1 MSRIWTA
8 AQIGL
13 LAVLYPDKKTATIA
27 ALIGKSVPQIY
38 AKAKRLGI
46 KKSAAY
52 LASPAAGRITGQQGI
67 GTRFTKGHTTWNK
80 GIHYIPGGISVETR
94 FKPGQ
99 KPKNHHPIGHER
111 ITSDGNT
118 QRKLTDT
125 ACTRKDYVNISH
137 IVWIAANGAIPAGHI
152 IRHKDGNNQNCE
164 LSNLQ
169 CISKADNMR
178 LNSYHRYPAP
188 IPQLIQLRSALNR
201 QLNNRSK
208 S

>member
-1 MSRIWTA
+1 MSRAWTEQENTYLVA
-8 AQIGL
+8 NFADTTNAKLALDLNRSEGGISARASKSGL
-13 LAVLYPDKKTATIA
+13 V
-27 ALIGKSVPQIY
+27 KSVQHQEKVRKNQ
-38 AKAKRLGI
+38 AKTQFK
-46 KKSAAY
+46 
-52 LASPAAGRITGQQGI
+52 T
-67 GTRFTKGHTTWNK
+67 GHTTWNK
-80 GIHYIPGGISVETR
+80 GQKFVAGGRSIETR

-111 ITSDGNT
+111 ITRDGNT

-125 ACTRKDYVNISH
+125 GCTRKDYVNISH
-137 IVWIAANGAIPAGHI
+137 IVWIAENGAIPAGHI

-178 LNSYHRYPAP
+178 LNSYHNYPAP

>member
-1 MSRIWTA
+1 MRWTIEQDNYLIA
-8 AQIGL
+8 HFADTTNQTL
-13 LAVLYPDKKTATIA
+13 AAVLSRTDKAISA
-27 ALIGKSVPQIY
+27 RAV
-38 AKAKRLGI
+38 RLHL

-52 LASPAAGRITGQQGI
+52 LEQVKEITRQ
-67 GTRFTKGHTTWNK
+67 TAFKKGHTTWNK
-80 GIHYIPGGISVETR
+80 GIHYMPGGRSVETR

-99 KPKNHHPIGHER
+99 RPKNHHPIGHER
-111 ITSDGNT
+111 ITRDGNT

-125 ACTRKDYVNISH
+125 GCTRKDYVNISH

-152 IRHKDGNNQNCE
+152 ILHKDGNNQNCE

-201 QLNNRSK
+201 KINNRSK

>member
-1 MSRIWTA
+1 MSRIRTA

-27 ALIGKSVPQIY
+27 ALVGKSIPQIY
-38 AKAKRLGI
+38 AKAAILGI

-52 LASPAAGRITGQQGI
+52 LESPAAGRTTRQQGI

-80 GIHYIPGGISVETR
+80 GQKFVAGGKSVQTQ
-94 FKPGQ
+94 FKPGS
-99 KPKNHHPIGHER
+99 KPHNHKPIGHER
-111 ITSDGNT
+111 ITTDGFY
-118 QRKLTDT
+118 QRKVTDT
-125 ACTRKDYVNISH
+125 GCTRKDYVNISH
-137 IVWIAANGAIPAGHI
+137 IVWIAEHGAIPQGHI

-178 LNSYHRYPAP
+178 LNTYHNYPAP
-188 IPQLIQLRSALNR
+188 IPQLIQLRGALNR
-201 QLNNRSK
+201 KINNRSNP
-208 S
+208 